1 MKLSTEN
8 IGTVT
13 AITLDMEILD
23 ASNTEEFKQNIF
35 IIFDTN
41 NHFVLNME
49 KVRFV
54 DSSGCGTLLS
64 CINRIK
70 KTGGKIS
77 LCGVQENVRNL
88 FELIR
93 LDRLIDIY
101 KTREAALEAF
111 NHLIL

>member
-8 IGTVT
+8 IGAITV
-13 AITLDMEILD
+13 ITLDMEILD
-23 ASNTEEFKQNIF
+23 AINTDEFKQNIF

-41 NHFVLNME
+41 KHFVLNME
-49 KVRFV
+49 KIRFV

-64 CINRIK
+64 CSNRLK
-70 KTGGKIS
+70 KKGGNIS
-77 LCGVQENVRNL
+77 LCSVQENVLNL

-101 KTREAALEAF
+101 KTKEAAIKAL